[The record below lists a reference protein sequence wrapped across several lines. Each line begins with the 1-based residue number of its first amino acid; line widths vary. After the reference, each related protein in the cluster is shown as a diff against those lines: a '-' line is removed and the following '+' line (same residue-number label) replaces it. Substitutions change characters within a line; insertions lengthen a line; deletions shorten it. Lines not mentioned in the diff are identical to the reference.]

1 MYAYSGIS
9 LNHNLLN
16 ENIVIYDTGD
26 CFNKVTKSAEFQ
38 SNSDIFNTDTMSSNF
53 DAMLD
58 DL

>member
-1 MYAYSGIS
+1 MYASSGIS

-16 ENIVIYDTGD
+16 EKIIIYDTGD
-26 CFNKVTKSAEFQ
+26 CFNKARKSAEFQ

-53 DAMLD
+53 DPMLD